1 MPARRVRLKER
12 FGKAKVKRQKAKVVL
27 RLKFLVVL
35 IFIVSTVSACLQT
48 KSKRNEF
55 VIAESRSYEASLF
68 RQNCAICHG
77 QEANGKE
84 MDGRLI
90 PSLRYGAAAQKSEE
104 EIYSQIKEGK
114 LPMPSFKNQL
124 SEDEIQ
130 KMVQF
135 VRRDL
140 QGKQGSQ

>member
-1 MPARRVRLKER
+1 MSLKSKVQSPKSKTEDRRLKTK
-12 FGKAKVKRQKAKVVL
+12 FIVLCFFAAVAVFACSSGKA
-27 RLKFLVVL
+27 
-35 IFIVSTVSACLQT
+35 
-48 KSKRNEF
+48 KRNEF
-55 VIAESRSYEASLF
+55 VIAESKSYEASIF

-104 EIYSQIKEGK
+104 EIYLQIKEGK

-124 SEDEIQ
+124 TEDEIQ

-135 VRRDL
+135 IRRDL
-140 QGKQGSQ
+140 QGKK

>member
-1 MPARRVRLKER
+1 M
-12 FGKAKVKRQKAKVVL
+12 FVV
-27 RLKFLVVL
+27 FTVL
-35 IFIVSTVSACLQT
+35 GCIKSE
-48 KSKRNEF
+48 SKRNELS
-55 VIAESRSYEASLF
+55 IADSKSYEASLF

-104 EIYSQIKEGK
+104 EIYLQIKEGK

-124 SEDEIQ
+124 TEEEIR
-130 KMVQF
+130 KMVRF
-135 VRRDL
+135 IRRDL
-140 QGKQGSQ
+140 QGIK

>member
-1 MPARRVRLKER
+1 MKVSRAGKVCAVLIYLAIVCGVWACSSG
-12 FGKAKVKRQKAKVVL
+12 GKAKRH
-27 RLKFLVVL
+27 
-35 IFIVSTVSACLQT
+35 
-48 KSKRNEF
+48 EF

-90 PSLRYGAAAQKSEE
+90 PSLRYGAAATKSEE
-104 EIYSQIKEGK
+104 EIYLQIKEGK

-124 SEDEIQ
+124 TEEEIRR
-130 KMVQF
+130 MVLF
-135 VRRDL
+135 IRRDL
-140 QGKQGSQ
+140 QGKQ

>member
-1 MPARRVRLKER
+1 MVSGQWSVVSVACRLKI
-12 FGKAKVKRQKAKVVL
+12 
-27 RLKFLVVL
+27 LVVL
-35 IFIVSTVSACLQT
+35 TLTIFGIAACLQT
-48 KSKRNEF
+48 QSKRNEF
-55 VIAESRSYEASLF
+55 NIADSKSYEASLF

-104 EIYSQIKEGK
+104 EIYLQIKEGK

-124 SEDEIQ
+124 TEEEIR
-130 KMVQF
+130 KMVKF
-135 VRRDL
+135 IRRDL
-140 QGKQGSQ
+140 QGIE

>member
-1 MPARRVRLKER
+1 MVSGQWSVVSVARRSKI
-12 FGKAKVKRQKAKVVL
+12 
-27 RLKFLVVL
+27 LVVL
-35 IFIVSTVSACLQT
+35 TLTIFGIAACLQT
-48 KSKRNEF
+48 QSKRNEF
-55 VIAESRSYEASLF
+55 NIADSKSYEASLF

-104 EIYSQIKEGK
+104 EIYLQIKEGK

-124 SEDEIQ
+124 TEEEIR
-130 KMVQF
+130 KMVRF
-135 VRRDL
+135 IRRDL
-140 QGKQGSQ
+140 QGIK

>member
-1 MPARRVRLKER
+1 VVSGQWSVVSAVCRLKI
-12 FGKAKVKRQKAKVVL
+12 
-27 RLKFLVVL
+27 LVVL
-35 IFIVSTVSACLQT
+35 TLTIFGIAACMQT
-48 KSKRNEF
+48 QSKRNEF
-55 VIAESRSYEASLF
+55 NITDSKSYEASLF

-104 EIYSQIKEGK
+104 EIYLQIEEGK

-124 SEDEIQ
+124 TEEEIRR
-130 KMVQF
+130 MVQF

-140 QGKQGSQ
+140 QGKENN

>member
-1 MPARRVRLKER
+1 LKER